1 LQIVAVEPKQQEYQA
16 MLNELKHSFVKFID
30 LVTKLYQIGIKCGL
44 SKEQIKYDV
53 EKILEGIVKPRQLRA
68 ILPLELKRKYTIN
81 NDNKDNKEGNR
92 QRTAKSKTLKF
103 QGVISSYLLRTT
115 LTCTF
120 LVFRLE

>member
-1 LQIVAVEPKQQEYQA
+1 
-16 MLNELKHSFVKFID
+16 MLNELKHSFVKSIE

-53 EKILEGIVKPRQLRA
+53 EKILEG
-68 ILPLELKRKYTIN
+68 
-81 NDNKDNKEGNR
+81 NR

-103 QGVISSYLLRTT
+103 QGVISSYLLHPT
-115 LTCTF
+115 LTGTF